1 MEKKQIPV
9 VWHCEKTHTWV
20 ATEDI
25 FALPSTATTLDAP
38 AFAAKRLQEESIS
51 NNPRGSG
58 KPLPV
63 KSIDLVTSLA
73 LQLI

>member
-1 MEKKQIPV
+1 MINKM
-9 VWHCEKTHTWV
+9 HTWV

-51 NNPRGSG
+51 NSPRGIDKS
-58 KPLPV
+58 V
-63 KSIDLVTSLA
+63 HTQSIDLPTSLA
-73 LQLI
+73 FQLI